1 VAHSKLAI
9 FRRRLFTIVSAL
21 SLLLCVVT
29 VVFWVRSYW
38 SCDIVQR
45 QDINAGPRG
54 QGLILPVDYL
64 ESNFGRIRLLGI
76 RPSFPEHE
84 LKWQY
89 EALSSLGGV
98 EAGRTYF
105 GYKFDKRSWVVRFP
119 HALPAALFA
128 IAPACW
134 FFSPHRRRARRL
146 KLGLCPTCGYDLRAT
161 PDRCPE
167 CGAVPSTT
175 STNRSSAH

>member
-9 FRRRLFTIVSAL
+9 FRRRLFTIGSAL

-38 SCDIVQR
+38 RCDYVWSGDSHAQNV
-45 QDINAGPRG
+45 NAGLASSP
-54 QGLILPVDYL
+54 
-64 ESNFGRIRLLGI
+64 GRIMLRWYP
-76 RPSFPEHE
+76 RPN
-84 LKWQY
+84 
-89 EALSSLGGV
+89 GGV
-98 EAGRTYF
+98 PQPWHYWGSPAINVTVWNEYF
-105 GYKFDKRSWVVRFP
+105 SYTVGEYQPCIIIFP

-134 FFSPHRRRARRL
+134 FFSPHRRRAKRR

-167 CGAVPSTT
+167 CGTERVLATDEH
-175 STNRSSAH
+175 R